1 MRQIWIVLRR
11 ELASMFLSPIAWVV
25 LVCFLI
31 LNGISFWLIVTFVSN
46 EASMQMQS
54 GPLQAYFGGT
64 LLYYLPILAVC
75 PLITMRSLAEE
86 HRSGTIE
93 TLMTAPVR
101 DFEVVLGKF
110 GAALTFY
117 VFLWLPTV
125 LYVVLIARSTTNLD
139 WGPVGSA
146 YLGTF
151 LIGVLYVSIGI
162 LMSAFSKNQIVAC
175 ILSFVVLGALFFL
188 GLGEYVVQDETM
200 KAIWSYVNLWSH
212 MEEFGKGIV
221 DTRRVVYYLSGA
233 ILALYTAVR
242 VVETRRW
249 RA

>member
-1 MRQIWIVLRR
+1 MRQIWVVLRR

-46 EASMQMQS
+46 EPSMQMQS
-54 GPLQAYFGGT
+54 GPLQAFFGGT

-110 GAALTFY
+110 FAALAFY

-125 LYVVLIARSTTNLD
+125 LYVVLVARNTTSLD
-139 WGPVGSA
+139 WGPVASA

-151 LIGVLYVSIGI
+151 LIGVLYIAIGI
-162 LMSAFSKNQIVAC
+162 LMSALSKNQIVAC

-233 ILALYTAVR
+233 VLALYSAIR
-242 VVETRRW
+242 VVEARRW

>member
-1 MRQIWIVLRR
+1 MRR

-25 LVCFLI
+25 LVSFLV
-31 LNGISFWLIVTFVSN
+31 LNGISFWFIVTFLS
-46 EASMQMQS
+46 EPSMSMQS
-54 GPLQAYFGGT
+54 GPLQTFFGGT
-64 LLYYLPILAVC
+64 VLFYLPILAVC
-75 PLITMRSLAEE
+75 PLITMRTLAEE

-101 DFEVVLGKF
+101 DVEVVLGKY

-117 VFLWLPTV
+117 VFLWVPTLLYAV
-125 LYVVLIARSTTNLD
+125 LVARNTTSLD

-151 LIGVLYVSIGI
+151 LIGILYIAVGV
-162 LMSAFSKNQIVAC
+162 LMSATSKNQIVAC
-175 ILSFVVLGALFFL
+175 VLSFVVIGALFFL
-188 GLGEYVVQDETM
+188 GLGEYIFHDDTM
-200 KAIWSYVNLWSH
+200 RAVFSYVNLWSH

-221 DTRRVVYYLSGA
+221 DSRRVVYYLSGA
-233 ILALYTAVR
+233 VLALYTAVR
-242 VVETRRW
+242 VVEARRW